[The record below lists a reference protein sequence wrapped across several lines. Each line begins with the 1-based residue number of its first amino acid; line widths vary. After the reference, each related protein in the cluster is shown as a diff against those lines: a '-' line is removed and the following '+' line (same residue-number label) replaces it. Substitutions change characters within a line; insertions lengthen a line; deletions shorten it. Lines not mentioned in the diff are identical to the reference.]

1 MTLLQTPTISVIK
14 VRHIKLTLGD
24 HKIKLTLDDHK
35 PAKQDPEGPA
45 SKPSCIS
52 GSMKVIP
59 SGDGGDSS
67 ELNSSR
73 FFKIFEI
80 TFYSSIAEFFDS
92 IFLVFFY
99 FLSILV
105 LFCLLHTGVYQSSP

>member
-1 MTLLQTPTISVIK
+1 MIK
-14 VRHIKLTLGD
+14 VRH
-24 HKIKLTLDDHK
+24 IKLTLDDHK

-45 SKPSCIS
+45 SKSSCIS
-52 GSMKVIP
+52 GSIKVIP

-80 TFYSSIAEFFDS
+80 TFYSSIALEFFDS